1 MTVTAF
7 FDPAQPA
14 KSMRSI
20 IQRVATGPELSQNL
34 SLAEA
39 RFAMS
44 AILAGEVDEVQAAV
58 FLIALR
64 MKRETDDENKGIMEA
79 IRARTDRAVAPV
91 PDVVDLADPYDG
103 YNRTLTPTAFLPA
116 VLAAAG
122 VPAFSHGVRA
132 VGPKYGATHATV
144 LAAAGMATNLDSA
157 TAAHRLGDVGWAYVD
172 QSRFCQP
179 LHDLIEFRTRIVK
192 RPAVTTVEVMAG
204 PIVGRERTHL
214 VTGYVHKPYPRIYAL
229 LARHAGY
236 RSAVMMRGTEGGV
249 IASLRQPGRLFRY
262 ADGGE
267 VLGHD
272 LNPADLGIRQ
282 TVRALPFK
290 DERENGEKDIA
301 ALSALSAELGLAALA
316 GEAGAMRD
324 GLVYAGACVLWHL
337 GRVES
342 LAAGAGQI
350 RAVLDSGAAKARFEA
365 AQ

>member
-7 FDPAQPA
+7 FDPAQSG

-20 IQRVATGPELSQNL
+20 IQRVATGPELSQDL

-39 RFAMS
+39 RFGMS
-44 AILAGEVDEVQAAV
+44 AILGREVDEVQAAI

-64 MKRETDDENKGIMEA
+64 MKRETDEENKGILEA
-79 IRARTDRAVAPV
+79 VRERTDRAVASAPE
-91 PDVVDLADPYDG
+91 VVDLADPYDG
-103 YNRTLTPTAFLPA
+103 YNRTLTPTPFLPA

-122 VPAFSHGVRA
+122 APTFSHGVRA
-132 VGPKYGATHATV
+132 VGPKYGATHATI
-144 LAAAGMATNLDSA
+144 LAAAGVATDLDSA
-157 TAAHRLGDVGWAYVD
+157 AAARRLGDVGWAYVD

-179 LHDLIEFRTRIVK
+179 LHDLVEFRTRIVK

-204 PIVGRERTHL
+204 AIVGRRNTHL
-214 VTGYVHKPYPRIYAL
+214 VTGYVHKPYPRIYAM

-236 RSAVMMRGTEGGV
+236 RSALLLRGTEGGV
-249 IASLRQPGRLFRY
+249 IPSLRQPGRLFR
-262 ADGGE
+262 AVDGGE
-267 VLGHD
+267 ALGHD
-272 LNPADLGIRQ
+272 LNPADLAIRQ

-290 DERENGEKDIA
+290 DERESGEQDMA
-301 ALSALSAELGLAALA
+301 RSSALSAELGLAALA

-337 GRVES
+337 GRADS
-342 LAAGAGQI
+342 MAAAAERI

-365 AQ
+365 AR